1 MRGRHNGGTMEHLT
15 TKLGTALA
23 ATALGLSIP
32 AAAAAQDDSTGVPP
46 TVIADTAITDVSA
59 AADTAPLD
67 TAAANLGTNTQALVN
82 LGSISAGDV
91 AVVSMNDMN
100 LSADQRYTVAQ
111 SIDPSTATA
120 LQQALNTVTVSEYSG
135 DSPTLANH
143 LQSLGID
150 PAGVVAVDVGADGV
164 VTIFTQ

>member
-1 MRGRHNGGTMEHLT
+1 MEHVT
-15 TKLGTALA
+15 TRLGTALA
-23 ATALGLSIP
+23 ATVLGLGIP

-46 TVIADTAITDVSA
+46 DVLNETVMTDMTA
-59 AADTAPLD
+59 AADTTPLD
-67 TAAANLGTNTQALVN
+67 VAAANLGSNTQALVN

-111 SIDPSTATA
+111 NIDPSTATA
-120 LQQALNTVTVSEYSG
+120 LQQALNSVTVSEYGG
-135 DSPTLANH
+135 DSPTLAAH

>member
-1 MRGRHNGGTMEHLT
+1 MEHVT

-23 ATALGLSIP
+23 ATALGLGIP
-32 AAAAAQDDSTGVPP
+32 GAAVAQDDSTGVPP
-46 TVIADTAITDVSA
+46 AALADIVMTDVTA
-59 AADTAPLD
+59 AADTTPLD
-67 TAAANLGTNTQALVN
+67 AATANLGSNTQALVN
-82 LGSISAGDV
+82 LGSISAADV

-100 LSADQRYTVAQ
+100 LGADQRYAVAQ
-111 SIDPSTATA
+111 NIDPSTATA
-120 LQQALNTVTVSEYSG
+120 LQQALNSVTVSEYSG
-135 DSPTLANH
+135 DSATLANH

>member
-1 MRGRHNGGTMEHLT
+1 MGRTMEHVT

-23 ATALGLSIP
+23 ATVLGLGIP

-46 TVIADTAITDVSA
+46 DVLAETAMTDMTA
-59 AADTAPLD
+59 ASSEGTSLD
-67 TAAANLGTNTQALVN
+67 VAAANLGSNTQALVN
-82 LGSISAGDV
+82 LGSIGAGDV

-111 SIDPSTATA
+111 NIDPSTATA
-120 LQQALNTVTVSEYSG
+120 LQQALNSVTVSEYSG
-135 DSPTLANH
+135 DTPTLAGH

>member
-1 MRGRHNGGTMEHLT
+1 MEHVMEHVT

-23 ATALGLSIP
+23 ATALGLGVP
-32 AAAAAQDDSTGVPP
+32 AAGVAQDDSIGVPS
-46 TVIADTAITDVSA
+46 IALTDTDMTETTA
-59 AADTAPLD
+59 AADTTALGA
-67 TAAANLGTNTQALVN
+67 AAANLGSNTQALVN
-82 LGSISAGDV
+82 LGSIGTSDV
-91 AVVSMNDMN
+91 AIVSMSDMN
-100 LSADQRYTVAQ
+100 LGADQRYTVAQ

-120 LQQALNTVTVSEYSG
+120 LQQAMNSVTVSEYSG

-150 PAGVVAVDVGADGV
+150 PAEVVAVDVGADGV

>member
-1 MRGRHNGGTMEHLT
+1 MEQVT

-23 ATALGLSIP
+23 AAVLGLGIP
-32 AAAAAQDDSTGVPP
+32 AAAVAQDDSTGVPP
-46 TVIADTAITDVSA
+46 DVVADTAMA
-59 AADTAPLD
+59 EM
-67 TAAANLGTNTQALVN
+67 TAASDTTMLDVATANLGTNTQALVN
-82 LGSISAGDV
+82 LGNIGAGDL
-91 AVVSMNDMN
+91 AVVSMSDMN
-100 LSADQRYTVAQ
+100 LSADQRYTVGQ

-120 LQQALNTVTVSEYSG
+120 LQQALNSVTVSEERG
-135 DSPTLANH
+135 DSSTLATH

>member
-1 MRGRHNGGTMEHLT
+1 MEHVT

-23 ATALGLSIP
+23 ATVLGLGIP
-32 AAAAAQDDSTGVPP
+32 AAAVAQDDSTGVPSGVLNE
-46 TVIADTAITDVSA
+46 TVMTDMTV
-59 AADTAPLD
+59 AADTTPLD
-67 TAAANLGTNTQALVN
+67 AAAANLESNTQALVN
-82 LGSISAGDV
+82 LGSVSAGDV
-91 AVVSMNDMN
+91 AVVSMSDMN
-100 LSADQRYTVAQ
+100 LSADQRYSVAQ
-111 SIDPSTATA
+111 NIDPSTATA
-120 LQQALNTVTVSEYSG
+120 LQQALNSVTVSEYGG